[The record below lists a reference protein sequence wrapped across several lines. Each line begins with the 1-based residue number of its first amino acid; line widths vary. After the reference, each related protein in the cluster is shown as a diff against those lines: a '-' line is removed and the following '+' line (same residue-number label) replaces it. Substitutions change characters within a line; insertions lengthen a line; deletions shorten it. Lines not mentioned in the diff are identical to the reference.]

1 MVGPMKILHIIAG
14 AAQGGAESC
23 AVDTIKALHAAGI
36 EQTLICRPHAAFQ
49 ALVRDCAI
57 DHHSLSFNRVL
68 KWTQKAKINAI
79 IKDEKPDLVHC
90 WLNRA
95 ANFTPHQKTVPV
107 LGWFGGYYDL
117 KYYKSCDFYMG
128 VTKDIV
134 RYIGNVTRAP
144 DRTYIGH
151 AFGTLEPM
159 GEVKKSD
166 YGISDTTKVVLMLS
180 RMHWK
185 KGVDLLI
192 DAASKIDDVVFLIAG
207 DGPEIEKYRKQAH
220 ALNLESRVLFLGWCK
235 DRLGLL
241 SIADVCVL
249 PSRYE
254 PFGIVIPESW
264 FARVPLVATKADGA
278 KHYVNHEK
286 NGLLVDIDD
295 CEGLIDALQR
305 AIHDKALR
313 AQLIKGGAKMYEKLF
328 SREGVITS
336 LIKSYQDMIRR
347 YPNI

>member
-1 MVGPMKILHIIAG
+1 MKILHIIAG

-49 ALVRDCAI
+49 TLVRDCAI
-57 DHHSLSFNRVL
+57 EHHNLSFNRVL

-79 IKDEKPDLVHC
+79 IKNEKPDLVHC

-220 ALNLESRVLFLGWCK
+220 ALNLESRVLFLGLLAFLSLPQRPMVLNTMSIMKKMDCLLTSMTVK
-235 DRLGLL
+235 GSLMPCNAPYMTKRFAPSLSKVGLKCMRNC
-241 SIADVCVL
+241 S
-249 PSRYE
+249 
-254 PFGIVIPESW
+254 
-264 FARVPLVATKADGA
+264 VA
-278 KHYVNHEK
+278 
-286 NGLLVDIDD
+286 
-295 CEGLIDALQR
+295 
-305 AIHDKALR
+305 KAL
-313 AQLIKGGAKMYEKLF
+313 L
-328 SREGVITS
+328 
-336 LIKSYQDMIRR
+336 RR
-347 YPNI
+347 

>member
-1 MVGPMKILHIIAG
+1 MAG
-14 AAQGGAESC
+14 AKQGGAESC
-23 AVDTIKALHAAGI
+23 AVDTIRALHDAGI
-36 EQTLICRPHAAFQ
+36 EQTLISRPHTVFLNLAK
-49 ALVRDCAI
+49 DCVI
-57 DHHSLSFNRVL
+57 DHHMLSFNRVL
-68 KWTQKAKINAI
+68 KWAQKTKINAI
-79 IKDEKPDLVHC
+79 IKNEKPDLVHC

-95 ANFTPHQKTVPV
+95 ASFTPYQKTLPV

-117 KYYKSCDFYMG
+117 KYYKSCDFFMG

-134 RYIGNVTRAP
+134 RYISNETKTP
-144 DRTYIGH
+144 DRAYVGH
-151 AFGTLEPM
+151 AFGTLEKM

-166 YGISDTTKVVLMLS
+166 YGISDKTKVVLMLS

-192 DAASKIDDVVFLIAG
+192 DAASKIDNVVFLIAG
-207 DGPEIEKYRKQAH
+207 DGPEIEKYRAQAH
-220 ALNLESRVLFLGWCK
+220 ALNLENRVIFLGWCN

-264 FARVPLVATKADGA
+264 FARVPLVATRADGA

-286 NGLLVDIDD
+286 DGLLVDIDD
-295 CEGLIDALQR
+295 CEGAD
-305 AIHDKALR
+305 
-313 AQLIKGGAKMYEKLF
+313 
-328 SREGVITS
+328 
-336 LIKSYQDMIRR
+336 
-347 YPNI
+347 

>member
-1 MVGPMKILHIIAG
+1 MKILHIIAG
-14 AAQGGAESC
+14 AKEGGAESC
-23 AVDTIKALHAAGI
+23 AVDTIRALHAAGI
-36 EQTLICRPHAAFQ
+36 EQTLICRPHASFLS
-49 ALVRDCAI
+49 LVKDCAI
-57 DHHSLSFNRVL
+57 DHHILSFNRAL
-68 KWTQKAKINAI
+68 KWPQKAKINAI
-79 IKDEKPDLVHC
+79 VKNEKPNLVHC

-95 ANFTPHQKTVPV
+95 ATFTPHQKTVPV

-117 KYYKSCDFYMG
+117 KYYESCDFYMG
-128 VTKDIV
+128 VTRDIV
-134 RYIGNVTRAP
+134 RYIGNVTKTP
-144 DRTYIGH
+144 DRAYVGH
-151 AFGTLEPM
+151 AFGTLEAM
-159 GEVKKSD
+159 GKLKKSD

-207 DGPEIEKYRKQAH
+207 DGPEIEKYRAQAH

-241 SIADVCVL
+241 RIADVCVL

-286 NGLLVDIDD
+286 DGLLVDIDD
-295 CEGLIDALQR
+295 CEGLVEALER
-305 AIHDKALR
+305 ALHDKVLR
-313 AQLIKGGAKMYEKLF
+313 AQLIQGGTKMYEKLF
-328 SREGVITS
+328 SRKSVITS
-336 LIKSYQDMIRR
+336 LINSYQDMIRR
-347 YPNI
+347 HPNN

>member
-1 MVGPMKILHIIAG
+1 MKILHIIAG
-14 AAQGGAESC
+14 AEQGGAESC
-23 AVDTIKALHAAGI
+23 AVDTIRALHDAGVQ
-36 EQTLICRPHAAFQ
+36 QTVISRPHKTFRT
-49 ALVRDCAI
+49 LVKDCAI
-57 DHHSLSFNRVL
+57 KHHILSFNRIL
-68 KWTQKAKINAI
+68 KWVQKTKINVI
-79 IKDEKPDLVHC
+79 IKNEKPDLVHC

-95 ANFTPHQKTVPV
+95 ASFTPYQKTVPV

-117 KYYKSCDFYMG
+117 KYYKSCDFFMG

-134 RYIGNVTRAP
+134 RYIGNVTKSP
-144 DRTYIGH
+144 DRAYVGH
-151 AFGTLEPM
+151 AFGTLETM
-159 GEVKKSD
+159 GKVKKSD
-166 YGISDTTKVVLMLS
+166 FGVSNTTKVVLMLS

-192 DAASKIDDVVFLIAG
+192 DAASEIDDVVFLIAG
-207 DGPEIEKYRKQAH
+207 DGPEMEKYRAQAH

-264 FARVPLVATKADGA
+264 FACVPLVATKADGA
-278 KHYVNHEK
+278 KHYVSHEK

-295 CEGLIDALQR
+295 CEGLIQALQR
-305 AIHDKALR
+305 ALHDEALR
-313 AQLIKGGAKMYEKLF
+313 AQLIEGGTEIYKKLF
-328 SREGVITS
+328 NRESVIAS

-347 YPNI
+347 YPTI